1 MLINIC
7 FRISQFNFII
17 MFFFPFESVYMIWV
31 KGLLEFLS
39 AKVVYGSK
47 LNELGAF
54 VNYFFWLIGKTNK
67 NQ

>member
-1 MLINIC
+1 
-7 FRISQFNFII
+7 
-17 MFFFPFESVYMIWV
+17 MIWV
-31 KGLLEFLS
+31 KGLLEFLT